1 MKLMMKIR
9 RALRF
14 AVLGMWLVTAGP
26 VLAVDAT
33 SFDPMTV
40 AITSQSTIAVGTVV
54 AWPSGSNPADI
65 GKWLECNG
73 QAVPAGSQYDR
84 LRAVLGG
91 QPIPNYNGQFLRGT
105 TTAGLVGTQ
114 VSDTIK
120 SHIVSVPGQNAPVS
134 GGLNSTSLSGSAS
147 SQTYWFTQTVVNTGG
162 DYTGGGGM
170 GAVTGANYNTE
181 TRSTSGGSISGSL
194 NSGSLT
200 GTAYVSAQ
208 TGTYSGGSET
218 APVHTRVRYLI
229 RSIL

>member
-1 MKLMMKIR
+1 MMRMLRLILLLL
-9 RALRF
+9 AL
-14 AVLGMWLVTAGP
+14 AIPKVG
-26 VLAVDAT
+26 LAADAT
-33 SFDPMTV
+33 SFDPTT
-40 AITSQSTIAVGTVV
+40 ITIASQSTIAVGTVI
-54 AWPSGSNPADI
+54 AWPSGSNPVDM
-65 GKWLECNG
+65 GKWLECSG

-105 TTAGLVGTQ
+105 NTAGLVGTQ
-114 VSDTIK
+114 VSDTIR
-120 SHIVSVPGQNAPVS
+120 SHTVSVPGQNAPVS
-134 GGLNSTSLSGSAS
+134 GGLNSTSLGGSAS

-208 TGTYSGGSET
+208 TGTYNGGSET

-229 RSIL
+229 RAVQ

>member
-1 MKLMMKIR
+1 MRLLR
-9 RALRF
+9 LVFLLLALAIPR
-14 AVLGMWLVTAGP
+14 LGLTA
-26 VLAVDAT
+26 DAT

-54 AWPSGSNPADI
+54 AWPSGSNPADM

-73 QAVPAGSQYDR
+73 QAVPAGSQYDH

-114 VSDTIK
+114 VSDTIR
-120 SHIVSVPGQNAPVS
+120 SHTVSVPGQNAPVS

-170 GAVTGANYNTE
+170 GAATGASYNTE
-181 TRSTSGGSISGSL
+181 TRSTAGGSISGSL
-194 NSGSLT
+194 NSGGLT
-200 GTAYVSAQ
+200 GTAFVSAQ
-208 TGTYSGGSET
+208 TGTYSGASET

-229 RSIL
+229 RAIL

>member
-1 MKLMMKIR
+1 MMRMLRLILLLLALAIPKL
-9 RALRF
+9 
-14 AVLGMWLVTAGP
+14 G
-26 VLAVDAT
+26 LAADAT
-33 SFDPMTV
+33 SFDPTT
-40 AITSQSTIAVGTVV
+40 ITIASQSTIAVGTVI
-54 AWPSGSNPADI
+54 AWPSGSNPADM
-65 GKWLECNG
+65 GKWLECSG

-105 TTAGLVGTQ
+105 NTAGLVGTQ
-114 VSDTIK
+114 VSDTIR
-120 SHIVSVPGQNAPVS
+120 SHTVSVPGQNAPVS
-134 GGLNSTSLSGSAS
+134 GGLNSTSLGGSAS

-194 NSGSLT
+194 NSGSVS

-208 TGTYSGGSET
+208 SGTYNGGSET
-218 APVHTRVRYLI
+218 APAHTRVRYLI
-229 RSIL
+229 RAVQ

>member
-1 MKLMMKIR
+1 MR
-9 RALRF
+9 RCIF
-14 AVLGMWLVTAGP
+14 SLVTIVMLTAAHSLG
-26 VLAVDAT
+26 LAADST
-33 SFDPMTV
+33 SFNPTTV
-40 AITSQSTIAVGTVV
+40 QITAQSTIAVGTVV
-54 AWPSGSNPADI
+54 AWPANSSPFDVS
-65 GKWLECNG
+65 KWLECNG

-84 LRAVLGG
+84 LRVVLGG
-91 QPIPNYNGQFLRGT
+91 GAVPNFNDQFLRGT

-114 VSDTIK
+114 VSDTIR
-120 SHIVSVPGQNAPVS
+120 SHTVSVPGQNAPVS

-200 GTAYVSAQ
+200 GTAFVSAQ
-208 TGTYSGGSET
+208 TGTYSGSSET

-229 RSIL
+229 RAVQ